1 VEAGATGIAAFGAFK
16 AVRGISTKA
25 APLRTNYSRSKI
37 DGTFQLKHTNP
48 LELETR
54 INQGVTEAV
63 EANPYL
69 KMQVERLSSEIVE
82 HHIFNK
88 FRGTSEK
95 SQKYRDFFA
104 KHGIDIDS
112 FVVKV
117 PRRMHVEEIHV
128 AEHNW
133 TTKWKN
139 WINTNSEATTK
150 EVYQFGGALM
160 DEYGISHLPL
170 EKYRSTKK

>member
-1 VEAGATGIAAFGAFK
+1 VKPLSPKESAAISKQSFREMQTKPVEFEASVSK
-16 AVRGISTKA
+16 GISEA
-25 APLRTNYSRSKI
+25 LEM
-37 DGTFQLKHTNP
+37 NP
-48 LELETR
+48 L
-54 INQGVTEAV
+54 
-63 EANPYL
+63 L
-69 KMQVERLSSEIVE
+69 KMKSQMLSSEVVE

-88 FRGTSEK
+88 FRGMSEK

-104 KHGIDIDS
+104 KHGIDVDN

-117 PRRMHVEEIHV
+117 PRRMHIEEIHV

-139 WINTNSEATTK
+139 WIDANLSATTK

-170 EKYRSTKK
+170 ERYRSTKK